1 MAEKHNPLPPV
12 LPCPARGTRDREGKI
27 VHRPKVTTLLLT
39 FAMLVLVALLGAP
52 TAGAAPDKASKH
64 DSNVLSFPDKRAKN
78 DSTVLNIG
86 HRGAS
91 GYAPEHTI
99 PAYDLALEQGAD
111 YIEIDLQ
118 MTADGVLVAMHDDTL
133 DRTAT
138 APEGVPEEYCT
149 GPVIEKTLEQIKMC
163 DVGSWFNETYPEYV
177 SDEYVGLQIPTLEE
191 IFQRYGKKVNYYIET
206 KNPEAAPGMEEE
218 LLRLM
223 EEYGLIKPAAKRYQ
237 VLIQSFSPES
247 LQKIHALEPSLP
259 LIQLY
264 SSRETSESIQA
275 SLAEVSGYA
284 VGIGP
289 SKTDVD
295 AALVEAA
302 HALCLDVH
310 PYTVNET
317 EEMEDLIE
325 LGVDGM
331 FTNFP
336 DRLEDLLGK
345 EAAKGKTGGKLI
357 AKDYAACRAAA

>member
-1 MAEKHNPLPPV
+1 MV
-12 LPCPARGTRDREGKI
+12 L
-27 VHRPKVTTLLLT
+27 TLAL
-39 FAMLVLVALLGAP
+39 LVLVALVGVP
-52 TAGAAPDKASKH
+52 TAGAAPDKGTTS
-64 DSNVLSFPDKRAKN
+64 

-118 MTADGVLVAMHDDTL
+118 MTKDGVLVALHDDTL
-133 DRTAT
+133 DRTAD
-138 APEGVPEEYCT
+138 APEGVPKRFCS
-149 GPVIEKTLEQIKMC
+149 GPVIKRTLEQIKMC
-163 DVGSWFNETYPEYV
+163 DAGSWFNEAYPEYA
-177 SDEYVGLQIPTLEE
+177 SEEYVGLQIPTLEE
-191 IFQRYGKKVNYYIET
+191 IFQRYGTSVNYYIET

-223 EEYGLIKPAAKRYQ
+223 DKYELIEPAAQDWQ
-237 VLIQSFSPES
+237 VLIQSFSGES
-247 LQKIHALEPSLP
+247 LMKIHELEPSLP

-264 SSRETSESIQA
+264 SSTETSASIQA
-275 SLAEVSGYA
+275 SLAEVSTYA

-317 EEMEDLIE
+317 AEMEALIA

-336 DRLEDLLGK
+336 DRLEELLGK
-345 EAAKGKTGGKLI
+345 DAAEGMTGATL
-357 AKDYAACRAAA
+357 AAEDYATCRAAA

>member
-1 MAEKHNPLPPV
+1 VNRSKL
-12 LPCPARGTRDREGKI
+12 TI
-27 VHRPKVTTLLLT
+27 VAT
-39 FAMLVLVALLGAP
+39 FALLILVALAGVP
-52 TAGAAPDKASKH
+52 TAGAAPDKGATT
-64 DSNVLSFPDKRAKN
+64 

-118 MTADGVLVAMHDDTL
+118 MTKDGVLVALHDDTL
-133 DRTAT
+133 DRTAD
-138 APEGVPEEYCT
+138 APEGVPKRFCS
-149 GPVIEKTLEQIKMC
+149 GPVIKRTLEQIKMC
-163 DVGSWFNETYPEYV
+163 DVGSWFGPEYAG
-177 SDEYVGLQIPTLEE
+177 EQIPTLEE
-191 IFQRYGKKVNYYIET
+191 IFQRYGTSVNYYIET

-223 EEYGLIKPAAKRYQ
+223 EVYKLIEPAEDNWQ
-237 VLIQSFSPES
+237 VLIQSFSAES
-247 LQKIHALEPSLP
+247 LMTIHEMNEDLP
-259 LIQLY
+259 LIQLF
-264 SSRETSESIQA
+264 SSTETSKTIRDQ
-275 SLAEVSGYA
+275 LDLVSTYA

-289 SKTDVD
+289 SMTDVD

-310 PYTVNET
+310 PYTVNEKDD
-317 EEMEDLIE
+317 MRALID

-336 DRLEDLLGK
+336 DRLEKLLGK
-345 EAAKGKTGGKLI
+345 SAAEGKTGATL
-357 AKDYAACRAAA
+357 AAEDYAACRAAA